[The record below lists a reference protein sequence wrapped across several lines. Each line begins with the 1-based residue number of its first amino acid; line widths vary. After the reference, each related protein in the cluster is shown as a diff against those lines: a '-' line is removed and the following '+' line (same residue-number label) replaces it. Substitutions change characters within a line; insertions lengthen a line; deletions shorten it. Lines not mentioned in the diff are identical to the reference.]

1 MILFLGDSFT
11 WGQGL
16 EWDVLIER
24 GWTKEEINDVVPPKH
39 HNEHLPLEL
48 NDYREKNRWARLVA
62 EHFDIGYDLGRYTNG
77 GTNGNLYQIINN
89 LEYTILP
96 DNLKLIILQFTHSGR
111 HTPLTLENVD
121 KLFED
126 DVNKAT
132 QTIKRLKENL
142 PFVKIVTLSWL
153 PELGKL
159 MEDKMGEKYVVKFNS
174 DNKTSYGFEDLA
186 QIYNLYHQHGINDY
200 HLSKEGNE
208 IVARNVIQHIEKYNI
223 LHKNDF
229 YETRGIKKSI

>member
-39 HNEHLPLEL
+39 HNEHLPIEL

-77 GTNGNLYQIINN
+77 GTNGNLYRIING
-89 LEYTILP
+89 LHDTILT
-96 DNLKLIILQFTHSGR
+96 DNVKLIVLQFTHSGR

-121 KLFED
+121 KLFKED
-126 DVNKAT
+126 IDRAT
-132 QTIKRLKENL
+132 QTIKQLHKNF
-142 PFVKIVTLSWL
+142 PYIKIVTLSWL

-159 MEDKMGEKYVVKFNS
+159 MEDAMGEKYVVKFNS

-186 QIYNLYHQHGINDY
+186 QIYNIYHQYGIKDY
-200 HLSKEGNE
+200 HLTKEGNE